1 MRGTQARDD
10 AMIEPVHGVSVR
22 GRPPCQGGDEQPV
35 ECRVQRLDLH
45 PHLMS
50 ADGVQGL
57 IEERDRLAVGEPVR
71 SHPCN
76 LQVADAA
83 EAWNVEVVMDHEG
96 AIGGAVDIELNA
108 VGAQRDRPAERRE
121 AVLRLARRGTA
132 VADDTG
138 ADGHA
143 CSIPLLATGGSR
155 LLSPVPQLFENTSV
169 RSRHLILYL
178 SRSRGRCLSNGAAP
192 PLNAAS
198 CRASVAIG

>member
-1 MRGTQARDD
+1 
-10 AMIEPVHGVSVR
+10 
-22 GRPPCQGGDEQPV
+22 
-35 ECRVQRLDLH
+35 
-45 PHLMS
+45 
-50 ADGVQGL
+50 
-57 IEERDRLAVGEPVR
+57 
-71 SHPCN
+71 
-76 LQVADAA
+76 
-83 EAWNVEVVMDHEG
+83 
-96 AIGGAVDIELNA
+96 
-108 VGAQRDRPAERRE
+108 
-121 AVLRLARRGTA
+121 